1 MFKIL
6 RTLILTILALFS
18 FHPSEAGQKVS
29 LRFVV
34 TAPAGTQSKSL
45 KIVGNH
51 AAIGAWK
58 VKNGLVLRPDP
69 KRPGVY
75 VGDLSIDVGESLEF
89 KVVRDS
95 WTNVE
100 KSAAGGEIRNRKVKV
115 TKPETVSFSVARWA
129 DKGPPTTP
137 EAHITFLGNFGQKSL
152 GRDRPVWV
160 HRPEGYKK
168 SRSYPVLYMLD
179 GQNVFDPSTAAFGEE
194 WGADEAHDQ
203 LLKAKKI
210 IPVVIVAIGN
220 SAGRM
225 YEYTPDKD
233 PNYSSGGG
241 LHKLEMMIQQE
252 IEPALRKKYSIKK
265 GPKNRGIMGSSL
277 GGLAA
282 FHLALRHPDR
292 YGVVGVISP
301 SFWWNKR
308 STLTAI
314 KKVKKL
320 KRAHRMWMDMGTKEG
335 DGATPVRDLKDVA
348 AQLRKKGYKASELK
362 IFIDKNATHSEPS
375 WRKRLPRVLSFL
387 YGTKS
392 KK

>member
-1 MFKIL
+1 MLKIL

-34 TAPAGTQSKSL
+34 TAPEGTKSKTL

-51 AAIGAWK
+51 ASIGAWK
-58 VKNGLVLRPDP
+58 VKNALVLNLDP

-75 VGDLSIDVGESLEF
+75 TAELKIGVGETLEF
-89 KVVRDS
+89 KVVRDA

-115 TKPETVSFSVARWA
+115 TKAETLPFAVARWA
-129 DKGPPTTP
+129 DKGPPTSP
-137 EAHITFLGNFGQKSL
+137 EAHITFLGNFGKASL
-152 GRDRPVWV
+152 DRDRPVWV

-179 GQNVFDPSTAAFGEE
+179 GQNVFDPSTSAFGEE

-203 LLKAKKI
+203 LLKAGKI

-233 PNYSSGGG
+233 PKYGSGGG

-265 GPKNRGIMGSSL
+265 GAKNRGIMGSSL

-308 STLTAI
+308 STLAAL
-314 KKVKKL
+314 KKMKKL
-320 KRAHRMWMDMGTKEG
+320 KRARKMWMDMGTKEG
-335 DGATPVRDLKDVA
+335 DGVTPIRDLKDVA
-348 AQLRKKGYKASELK
+348 ALLRKKGYKSSELK

-375 WRKRLPRVLSFL
+375 WRKRLPRALSYL
-387 YGTKS
+387 YESKS
-392 KK
+392 K